1 MSLPKGGITMKKAI
15 IYVRGHNQEMQEI
28 LCRLY
33 AKDTD
38 YEVLFTTTNIEDV
51 NYCDCEVLI
60 VTNATRISRD
70 KFVYYKTV
78 NDLKAKGIEFATSHE
93 NAIDNISLAMD
104 ILR

>member
-1 MSLPKGGITMKKAI
+1 MKKSI

-33 AKDTD
+33 AKDKEYD
-38 YEVLFTTTNIEDV
+38 LLFVTSNIDDV
-51 NYCDCEVLI
+51 YYCDCDVLI

-70 KFVYYKTV
+70 RFKYYETLNK
-78 NDLKAKGIEFATSHE
+78 LKAKGIEIEYATNHE
-93 NAIDNISLAMD
+93 NALDNISLAMD

>member
-1 MSLPKGGITMKKAI
+1 MKKAI

-38 YEVLFTTTNIEDV
+38 YKVLFVTADIEDV
-51 NYCDCEVLI
+51 NYCDFDVLI

-78 NDLKAKGIEFATSHE
+78 NDLKAKGIEVEFATSHA
-93 NAIDNISLAMD
+93 NAIDNFSLAMD
-104 ILR
+104 ILK

>member
-1 MSLPKGGITMKKAI
+1 MKKAI

-38 YEVLFTTTNIEDV
+38 CEVLFATTNIEDV

-78 NDLKAKGIEFATSHE
+78 NDLKAKGIEIEFATSHE